1 MIKTAAG
8 RELLTGALVAGAT
21 AAASALAGNSANTRK
36 LKRAE
41 GAHATGEAE
50 GVDAV
55 PQDVIASVAGAISRF
70 ARELHGH
77 KIECPAKTEKQ

>member
-1 MIKTAAG
+1 LRAVNIPKTIRRSNELKAMTKTAAG

-36 LKRAE
+36 SKKAE
-41 GAHATGEAE
+41 GAHATGETE

-55 PQDVIASVAGAISRF
+55 PQDVIATVAR
-70 ARELHGH
+70 
-77 KIECPAKTEKQ
+77 